1 VQRSLITWHIEGSN
15 PLPGQAG
22 STQVSLLPGKKVKKK
37 RNTFISVKGRKKVMR
52 RTLLFFTLVDWFKNS
67 VILLS
72 PLIVV
77 IISKTSTTS
86 SFHGCKYLSK
96 KQLRLKLKKIENSYH
111 ADELVS
117 ASVLFPLLLLV
128 TLDFV
133 VVLFRK
139 LPHPLKLYD
148 NHISMHLERVVL
160 VINLG
165 MTMDRVRVG
174 YSNYIFVKKEAAS
187 RNSYPYMRVKIHTRI
202 HIHRVPV

>member
-22 STQVSLLPGKKVKKK
+22 STQVYSLLPGKKVKKK
-37 RNTFISVKGRKKVMR
+37 RNTFISVKDRKKVMR

-77 IISKTSTTS
+77 VISKTSTTR

-96 KQLRLKLKKIENSYH
+96 KQLRLKLKKIKNSYH
-111 ADELVS
+111 TDELVS

-148 NHISMHLERVVL
+148 NHIIMHLDRVVL

-165 MTMDRVRVG
+165 MSTDRVRVWVG
-174 YSNYIFVKKEAAS
+174 
-187 RNSYPYMRVKIHTRI
+187 
-202 HIHRVPV
+202 